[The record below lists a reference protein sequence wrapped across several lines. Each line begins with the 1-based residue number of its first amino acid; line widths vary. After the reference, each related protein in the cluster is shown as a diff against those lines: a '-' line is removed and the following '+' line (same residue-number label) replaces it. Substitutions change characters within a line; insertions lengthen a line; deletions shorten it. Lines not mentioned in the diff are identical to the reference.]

1 MTRFRPCI
9 DLHDGCVKQIVG
21 GSLRDE
27 GVGPETH
34 FVADRGPA
42 YFASLYREDQCTG
55 GHVIRLGGGND
66 EAAREAL
73 SASPDGHQLEGG
85 IEIGNAHE
93 WLAACQG
100 DGRAWH

>member
-73 SASPDGHQLEGG
+73 SAWPDGL
-85 IEIGNAHE
+85 
-93 WLAACQG
+93 
-100 DGRAWH
+100 